1 MPVGEVLKEK
11 AQYVAPS
18 QSVGIGYSDAPEPRE
33 ADSVGGLP
41 DPDVRKD
48 GDPDTHYY
56 YG

>member
-11 AQYVAPS
+11 AQCVAPS
-18 QSVGIGYSDAPEPRE
+18 QSVGVGYSDAPEPRE
-33 ADSVGGLP
+33 ANSVGGLP